1 MLIALE
7 LFLLPEGTV
16 EPPKFIAISSS
27 SLILSW
33 SPPTTHQSIPIIG
46 YNYTCIGINV
56 SYTMNG
62 SVFNTSLSVTLLG
75 LIPFR
80 EYTCNVSTITRY
92 GIGISTN
99 VHAVTDQA
107 GMQYNSFCN
116 YYHILYSS

>member
-1 MLIALE
+1 MLIAQE

-16 EPPKFIAISSS
+16 EPPKLIVISSS

-62 SVFNTSLSVTLLG
+62 SVSNTSLSVTLLG

-92 GIGISTN
+92 GIGISSN
-99 VHAVTDQA
+99 VSAVTDEA
-107 GMQYNSFCN
+107 GIYMQYNSFK
-116 YYHILYSS
+116 

>member
-16 EPPKFIAISSS
+16 ELPKLIAISSS

-56 SYTMNG
+56 SYTMTSG
-62 SVFNTSLSVTLLG
+62 VSNTSLSVTLLG

-80 EYTCNVSTITRY
+80 KYTCNVSTITKYR
-92 GIGISTN
+92 IISAN
-99 VHAVTDQA
+99 VSAVTDEA
-107 GMQYNSFCN
+107 GM
-116 YYHILYSS
+116 

>member
-1 MLIALE
+1 M
-7 LFLLPEGTV
+7 
-16 EPPKFIAISSS
+16 IAISSS

-56 SYTMNG
+56 SYTMTG
-62 SVFNTSLSVTLLG
+62 SVSNTSLSVTLLG

-92 GIGISTN
+92 GIGISDN
-99 VHAVTDQA
+99 VSAVTDEA
-107 GMQYNSFCN
+107 GIYM
-116 YYHILYSS
+116 